1 MNIGIIDI
9 GSNTIRLNVYESN
22 KHSFH
27 LLFSK
32 KEKKV
37 KKERD
42 KKHRYRGEKG
52 REQEKR

>member
-1 MNIGIIDI
+1 MAFF
-9 GSNTIRLNVYESN
+9 SVKAQYIRQRR
-22 KHSFH
+22 
-27 LLFSK
+27 
-32 KEKKV
+32 EKG

>member
-1 MNIGIIDI
+1 MG
-9 GSNTIRLNVYESN
+9 G
-22 KHSFH
+22 
-27 LLFSK
+27 K
-32 KEKKV
+32 KGKKV

>member
-1 MNIGIIDI
+1 MA
-9 GSNTIRLNVYESN
+9 
-22 KHSFH
+22 F
-27 LLFSK
+27 FSVKAQYILDK

>member
-1 MNIGIIDI
+1 MA
-9 GSNTIRLNVYESN
+9 
-22 KHSFH
+22 F
-27 LLFSK
+27 FSVKARYILVK
-32 KEKKV
+32 KEKKA

>member
-1 MNIGIIDI
+1 MLLSAYKHNIG
-9 GSNTIRLNVYESN
+9 G
-22 KHSFH
+22 
-27 LLFSK
+27 K